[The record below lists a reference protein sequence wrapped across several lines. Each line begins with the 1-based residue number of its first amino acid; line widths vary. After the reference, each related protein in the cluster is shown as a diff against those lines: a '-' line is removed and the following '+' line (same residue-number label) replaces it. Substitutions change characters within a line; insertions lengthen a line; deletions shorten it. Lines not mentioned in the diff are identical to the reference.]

1 MSNDSISTPTTDSD
15 SLSTALT
22 WISALAL
29 VYLLLVAVSL
39 VGAGFKLVSG
49 GADGAAAIFY
59 FASNPLYGVILGTL
73 ATALVQSSGTVTS
86 VIVGLIAYGV
96 PVSFVVPMILGANM
110 GTTIINTIVSLG
122 NLRPGWSNAWSAI
135 GVGPWGTC
143 YRFFSSYPA
152 LSSARST

>member
-110 GTTIINTIVSLG
+110 GTTITNTNTIVSLG
-122 NLRPGWSNAWSAI
+122 NLRPGWSNAWSAV
-135 GVGPWGTC
+135 GVAHWGIC
-143 YRFFSSYPA
+143 CRFFPP
-152 LSSARST
+152 

>member
-49 GADGAAAIFY
+49 GADGAAAIFS

-73 ATALVQSSGTVTS
+73 ATALVQSSSTVTS
-86 VIVGLIAYGV
+86 VIVGLIACRV
-96 PVSFVVPMILGANM
+96 PVSFDVPMILGANI
-110 GTTIINTIVSLG
+110 GTTITNTNTNTNTIVSLG
-122 NLRPGWSNAWSAI
+122 NLRPGWSNAWSAV
-135 GVGPWGTC
+135 GVAHWGIC
-143 YRFFSSYPA
+143 CRFFPP
-152 LSSARST
+152 

>member
-122 NLRPGWSNAWSAI
+122 NLRPGWSNAWSAV
-135 GVGPWGTC
+135 GVAHWGIC
-143 YRFFSSYPA
+143 CRFFPP
-152 LSSARST
+152 